1 MSDHTVITTFQ
12 ASLEGSSC
20 WRRNSEGDGKLVLTV
35 PETEAGNLEGAVYS
49 KLKGRSFHV
58 VITVKDEE

>member
-1 MSDHTVITTFQ
+1 MSEQTVVAAFI
-12 ASLEGSSC
+12 AHLEGSSC